1 MKIIT
6 VTREQLYD
14 LVWSKTLAK
23 LTKEYA
29 YTNEGIK
36 KICKEFDVPMPEN
49 GYWSKLKFDSNIQK
63 TKLNP
68 VFNKEDKIELT
79 IREQGNLENVD
90 QTPLTRRTKEIENN
104 VKAPLIVPEKLIN
117 PDILIQNTKK
127 IFEIRKKDRYYR
139 DEKIDAI
146 HMPVEEKNFDRA
158 LLIMDTFIKLLK
170 FRGHSFKRD
179 HNNWGPHINVNDVLF
194 SFAMR
199 EKNKRIPGTKLYES
213 STYVPT
219 GILVL
224 KIGESYKAMEWS
236 DGATKLEK
244 QLAKIVAKI
253 ELEAQIELEWR
264 EECRLHEIKRKEEEK
279 IRKEY
284 EARKELEFDKTKEL
298 FKAAEYHNK
307 AKMIRE
313 YIDNI
318 ELQATKKQNLTPE
331 LKEWLKWAKD
341 KVDWF
346 DPLLNK
352 EDNLLTEKD
361 KEELISPKKT
371 NNNFYRY

>member
-23 LTKEYA
+23 LTEEYA

-68 VFNKEDKIELT
+68 VFNKEDKIQLT

-90 QTPLTRRTKEIENN
+90 QTPLTRRTKEIESN
-104 VKAPLIVPEKLIN
+104 VKAPLIVPKKLIN

-146 HMPVEEKNFDRA
+146 HMPVEEQNFDRA

-170 FRGHSFKRD
+170 FRGHNFKRD
-179 HNNWGPHINVNDVLF
+179 HNNRGPHINVNDVLF
-194 SFAMR
+194 SFGMR

-213 STYVPT
+213 SIYVPT
-219 GILVL
+219 GILIL

-253 ELEAQIELEWR
+253 ELEAEKELEWR
-264 EECRLHEIKRKEEEK
+264 EKCRISQIKREEEEI

-313 YIDNI
+313 YIDSI
-318 ELQATKKQNLTPE
+318 EIQATNKQNLTHE
-331 LKEWLKWAKD
+331 LEEWLKWAKD

-346 DPLLNK
+346 DPLVNK

-371 NNNFYRY
+371 NNTLVHK

>member
-1 MKIIT
+1 MKT
-6 VTREQLYD
+6 QQVTRKELYD
-14 LVWSKTLAK
+14 LVWSKTLSK
-23 LTKEYA
+23 LTEKYA
-29 YTNEGIK
+29 YSNEGIK
-36 KICKEFDVPMPEN
+36 KICKDFDVPMPDN
-49 GYWSKLKFDSNIQK
+49 RYWMKLKFNPNIQK

-68 VFNKEDKIELT
+68 VFSKEDKIELT

-90 QTPLTRRTKEIENN
+90 QTPLTRRTKEIESN
-104 VKAPLIVPEKLIN
+104 VKAPLIVPDKLTN

-127 IFEIRKKDRYYR
+127 IVENKRKKDFYW
-139 DEKIDAI
+139 DNKIDKASI
-146 HMPVEEKNFDRA
+146 HVAEENFNRA

-170 FRGHSFKRD
+170 FRGHTFSRD
-179 HNNWGPHINVNDVLF
+179 INERGPHINVKEVLF
-194 SFAMR
+194 SFGIR
-199 EKNKRIPGTKLYES
+199 EKNKRIPGAKLYDS

-219 GILVL
+219 GILIL

-244 QLAKIVAKI
+244 QLAKIAAKI
-253 ELEAQIELEWR
+253 ELEAQKELEWR
-264 EECRLHEIKRKEEEK
+264 EQCRISQIKREEEEK

-307 AKMIRE
+307 AKIIRE
-313 YIDNI
+313 YIEDI
-318 ELQATKKQNLTPE
+318 ENQANQNNNLKSE
-331 LKEWLKWAKD
+331 LKEWLQWAKE

-346 DPLLNK
+346 DPLVNK

-371 NNNFYRY
+371 NNSFYRY

>member
-1 MKIIT
+1 MKAIT
-6 VTREQLYD
+6 VKREQLYD

-23 LTKEYA
+23 LTEEYA

-36 KICKEFDVPMPEN
+36 KICKEFDVPMPDN

-68 VFNKEDKIELT
+68 VFNKEDKIQLS

-253 ELEAQIELEWR
+253 ELEAQKELEWR
-264 EECRLHEIKRKEEEK
+264 EKCRISQIKREEEEK

-313 YIDNI
+313 YIDSI
-318 ELQATKKQNLTPE
+318 EIQATNKQNLTPE
-331 LKEWLKWAKD
+331 LEEWLKWAKD

-346 DPLLNK
+346 DPLVNK

-371 NNNFYRY
+371 NNTFYRY

>member
-1 MKIIT
+1 MKT
-6 VTREQLYD
+6 QRVTRKDLYD

-23 LTKEYA
+23 LTEEFA

-36 KICKEFDVPMPEN
+36 KICKEFDVPMPDN

-63 TKLNP
+63 AKLNP
-68 VFNKEDKIELT
+68 IFNKEDKIQLT

-90 QTPLTRRTKEIENN
+90 QTPLTRRTKEIESNK
-104 VKAPLIVPEKLIN
+104 KAPLIVPNKLIN

-127 IFEIRKKDRYYR
+127 IFEIRKKDKYYR

-146 HMPVEEKNFDRA
+146 HMPIEEKNFERA

-179 HNNWGPHINVNDVLF
+179 HNNRGPHINVNDVLF

-199 EKNKRIPGTKLYES
+199 EKNKRIPGTKLYDS

-219 GILVL
+219 GILIL

-253 ELEAQIELEWR
+253 ELEAQKELEWR
-264 EECRLHEIKRKEEEK
+264 EKCRISQIKREEEEN

-313 YIDNI
+313 YIDSI
-318 ELQATKKQNLTPE
+318 EIQATNKQCLTPE
-331 LKEWLKWAKD
+331 LEEWLKWAKD

-346 DPLLNK
+346 DPLVNK

-361 KEELISPKKT
+361 KEELISQKKT
-371 NNNFYRY
+371 NNSFYRY

>member
-1 MKIIT
+1 MKTIA
-6 VTREQLYD
+6 VSREELYD
-14 LVWSKTLAK
+14 LVWSKTLSK
-23 LTKEYA
+23 LTEEYA

-68 VFNKEDKIELT
+68 VFNKEDKIQLT

-90 QTPLTRRTKEIENN
+90 QTPLTRRTKEIESNK
-104 VKAPLIVPEKLIN
+104 KAPLIVPEKLIN

-127 IFEIRKKDRYYR
+127 RHESKNDKGFNR
-139 DEKIDAI
+139 DSIIDTVSI
-146 HMPVEEKNFDRA
+146 YVQEENYSRA
-158 LLIMDTFIKLLK
+158 LRIMDTFIKLLR
-170 FRGHSFKRD
+170 FRGHSFSRD
-179 HNNWGPHINVNDVLF
+179 RNNRGPRINVKEVLF
-194 SFAMR
+194 YFEIR
-199 EKNKRIPGTKLYES
+199 EKNKRIPGTKLYDS

-219 GILVL
+219 GILII

-253 ELEAQIELEWR
+253 ELEAQKELEWR
-264 EECRLHEIKRKEEEK
+264 EQCRINQIKREEEQK

-313 YIDNI
+313 YIDSI
-318 ELQATKKQNLTPE
+318 QIQATNKQNLTSE
-331 LKEWLKWAKD
+331 LEEWLKWAKD

-346 DPLLNK
+346 DPLVNK

-371 NNNFYRY
+371 NNTFYRY

>member
-1 MKIIT
+1 MNEHNGWKNETTWTINVFYMETIELS
-6 VTREQLYD
+6 RKQLYD
-14 LVWSKTLAK
+14 LVWSTPISQLKQQ
-23 LTKEYA
+23 YA
-29 YTNEGIK
+29 ISNEGFK
-36 KICKEFDVPMPEN
+36 KICKKFEIPMPPN
-49 GYWSKLKFDSNIQK
+49 GFWLKLKYNKKVKIE
-63 TKLNP
+63 KLNP
-68 VFNKEDKIELT
+68 IFGGIDKIVMTLREEGNT
-79 IREQGNLENVD
+79 INVD
-90 QTPLTRRTKEIENN
+90 QTPLTIRTKEIESN

-179 HNNWGPHINVNDVLF
+179 HNNRGPHINVNDVLF
-194 SFAMR
+194 PFGMR

-244 QLAKIVAKI
+244 QLAKIAAKI
-253 ELEAQIELEWR
+253 ELEAQKELEWR
-264 EECRLHEIKRKEEEK
+264 EQCRINQIKREEEQK

-284 EARKELEFDKTKEL
+284 EDRKEFEFDK
-298 FKAAEYHNK
+298 
-307 AKMIRE
+307 
-313 YIDNI
+313 
-318 ELQATKKQNLTPE
+318 
-331 LKEWLKWAKD
+331 
-341 KVDWF
+341 
-346 DPLLNK
+346 
-352 EDNLLTEKD
+352 
-361 KEELISPKKT
+361 
-371 NNNFYRY
+371 

>member
-1 MKIIT
+1 MKT
-6 VTREQLYD
+6 QQLTRQELYN
-14 LVWSKTLAK
+14 LVWSKTLSK
-23 LTKEYA
+23 LTEEYS

-36 KICKEFDVPMPEN
+36 KICKDFDVPMPDN
-49 GYWSKLKFDSNIQK
+49 RYWMKLKFNPNIQK

-68 VFNKEDKIELT
+68 VFSKEDKIELT
-79 IREQGNLENVD
+79 VREQGNLENVD
-90 QTPLTRRTKEIENN
+90 QTPLTRRTKEIESNG
-104 VKAPLIVPEKLIN
+104 KAPLIVPDKLIN

-127 IFEIRKKDRYYR
+127 IFELRKKDRFYR
-139 DEKIDAI
+139 DEKIDKI
-146 HMPVEEKNFDRA
+146 HIPVDEKNFDRA

-179 HNNWGPHINVNDVLF
+179 HNNRGPHINVNDVLF
-194 SFAMR
+194 PFGMR
-199 EKNKRIPGTKLYES
+199 EKNKRIPGTKLYDS

-219 GILVL
+219 GILIL

-253 ELEAQIELEWR
+253 ELEAQKELEWR
-264 EECRLHEIKRKEEEK
+264 EECRIYHIKREEEEK
-279 IRKEY
+279 IRKEH
-284 EARKELEFDKTKEL
+284 EARKELEFNNTKEL

-307 AKMIRE
+307 AKIIRE
-313 YIDNI
+313 YIEDVEN
-318 ELQATKKQNLTPE
+318 QATKNNNLKSE
-331 LKEWLKWAKD
+331 LKEWLQWSKD

-346 DPLLNK
+346 DPLVNK

-361 KEELISPKKT
+361 KEELIALKKT
-371 NNNFYRY
+371 NNNFYR

>member
-1 MKIIT
+1 MKTIT

-23 LTKEYA
+23 LTEEFA

-36 KICKEFDVPMPEN
+36 KICKEFDVPMPDN

-68 VFNKEDKIELT
+68 VFNKEDKIQLS

-146 HMPVEEKNFDRA
+146 HMPVEEKNFERA

-253 ELEAQIELEWR
+253 ELEAQKELEWR
-264 EECRLHEIKRKEEEK
+264 EKCRISQIKREEEEK

-318 ELQATKKQNLTPE
+318 ELQATKRQNLTPE
-331 LKEWLKWAKD
+331 LEEWLKWAKD

-352 EDNLLTEKD
+352 QDNLLTEKD

-371 NNNFYRY
+371 NNTFYRY

>member
-1 MKIIT
+1 MKAIT
-6 VTREQLYD
+6 VKREQLYD

-23 LTKEYA
+23 LTEEYA

-36 KICKEFDVPMPEN
+36 KICKEFDVPMPDN

-68 VFNKEDKIELT
+68 VFNKEDKIQLS

-90 QTPLTRRTKEIENN
+90 QTPLTRRTREIEINK
-104 VKAPLIVPEKLIN
+104 KAPLIVPEKLIN

-253 ELEAQIELEWR
+253 ELEAQKELEWR
-264 EECRLHEIKRKEEEK
+264 EKCRISQIKREEEEK

-313 YIDNI
+313 YIDSI
-318 ELQATKKQNLTPE
+318 EIQATNKQNLTPE
-331 LKEWLKWAKD
+331 LEEWLKWAKD

-346 DPLLNK
+346 DPLVNK

-371 NNNFYRY
+371 NNTFYRY

>member
-1 MKIIT
+1 MKT
-6 VTREQLYD
+6 QQVTRKELYD

-23 LTKEYA
+23 LTEEYA

-36 KICKEFDVPMPEN
+36 KICKEFDVPMPDN

-90 QTPLTRRTKEIENN
+90 QTPLTRRTKEIESNA
-104 VKAPLIVPEKLIN
+104 KAPLIVPEKLIN

-253 ELEAQIELEWR
+253 ESEAQIELEWR

-284 EARKELEFDKTKEL
+284 EVRKELEFDKTKEL

-318 ELQATKKQNLTPE
+318 ELQATKKKNLTPE

-341 KVDWF
+341 KVDWL

-361 KEELISPKKT
+361 KQKLFSENKAS
-371 NNNFYRY
+371 NNYFKF

>member
-1 MKIIT
+1 
-6 VTREQLYD
+6 
-14 LVWSKTLAK
+14 
-23 LTKEYA
+23 
-29 YTNEGIK
+29 
-36 KICKEFDVPMPEN
+36 MPDN

-68 VFNKEDKIELT
+68 VFSKEDKIELT

-90 QTPLTRRTKEIENN
+90 QTPLTRRTKEIESN
-104 VKAPLIVPEKLIN
+104 VKAPLIVPKKLIN

-127 IFEIRKKDRYYR
+127 IFEIRKKNRYYR
-139 DEKIDAI
+139 DEKIDTI
-146 HMPVEEKNFDRA
+146 HMPVEEQNFDRA

-170 FRGHSFKRD
+170 FRGHNFKRD
-179 HNNWGPHINVNDVLF
+179 HNNRGPHINVNDVLF
-194 SFAMR
+194 SFGMR

-219 GILVL
+219 GILIL

-253 ELEAQIELEWR
+253 ELDAQKELEWR
-264 EECRLHEIKRKEEEK
+264 EQCRISQIKREEEEK

-313 YIDNI
+313 YIDSI
-318 ELQATKKQNLTPE
+318 EIQATNKQNLTPE
-331 LKEWLKWAKD
+331 LEEWLKWAKD

-346 DPLLNK
+346 DPLVNK
-352 EDNLLTEKD
+352 EDSLLTEKD

-371 NNNFYRY
+371 NNTFYRY

>member
-1 MKIIT
+1 MKT
-6 VTREQLYD
+6 QQVTRKELYD

-23 LTKEYA
+23 LTEEYA

-36 KICKEFDVPMPEN
+36 KICKDFDVPMPDN

-68 VFNKEDKIELT
+68 VFSKEDKIELT

-90 QTPLTRRTKEIENN
+90 QTPLTRRTKEIESN
-104 VKAPLIVPEKLIN
+104 VKAPLIVPKKLIN

-127 IFEIRKKDRYYR
+127 IFELRKKDRYYR

-170 FRGHSFKRD
+170 FRGHNFKRD
-179 HNNWGPHINVNDVLF
+179 HNNRGPHINVNDVLF
-194 SFAMR
+194 SFCMR

-219 GILVL
+219 GILIL

-253 ELEAQIELEWR
+253 ELEAQKELEWR
-264 EECRLHEIKRKEEEK
+264 EQCRISQIKREEEEK

-284 EARKELEFDKTKEL
+284 EASKELEFDKTKEL

-313 YIDNI
+313 YIENI
-318 ELQATKKQNLTPE
+318 EIQAANKQNLTPE
-331 LKEWLKWAKD
+331 LDKWLKWAKD

-346 DPLLNK
+346 DPLVNK

-371 NNNFYRY
+371 NNTFYRY

>member
-68 VFNKEDKIELT
+68 VFNKEDKIQLT

-90 QTPLTRRTKEIENN
+90 QTPLTRRTKEIESNK
-104 VKAPLIVPEKLIN
+104 KAPLIVPEKLIN

-127 IFEIRKKDRYYR
+127 RHESKNDNGFNR
-139 DEKIDAI
+139 DSIIDTVSI
-146 HMPVEEKNFDRA
+146 YVQEENYNRA
-158 LLIMDTFIKLLK
+158 LRIMDTFIKLLR
-170 FRGHSFKRD
+170 FRGHSFSRD
-179 HNNWGPHINVNDVLF
+179 RNNRGPRINVKEVLF
-194 SFAMR
+194 YFEIR
-199 EKNKRIPGTKLYES
+199 EKNKRIPGVKLYDS
-213 STYVPT
+213 STYIPT
-219 GILVL
+219 GILII

-236 DGATKLEK
+236 DGANKLEK

-253 ELEAQIELEWR
+253 ELEAQKELEWR
-264 EECRLHEIKRKEEEK
+264 EECRISAIEREKAEK

-284 EARKELEFDKTKEL
+284 EARKDIELNKTKDL
-298 FKAAEYHNK
+298 FNVAEYHHK
-307 AKMIRE
+307 AKKVRE
-313 YIDNI
+313 YIEDLEQYSAINN
-318 ELQATKKQNLTPE
+318 ELTTDLM
-331 LKEWLKWAKD
+331 EWIKWAKE

-346 DPLLNK
+346 DPLTNK
-352 EDNLLTEKD
+352 DDDLLTEKD
-361 KEELISPKKT
+361 KEELLSPKKT